1 MIKRSLQASSEGA
14 LRAKQAVAR
23 KGWTQQDL
31 ANEVGLKTRQPIGR
45 FFACQPI
52 DRRVFMEICFQLGLD
67 WRQIAGLPPEV
78 QPQQSAT
85 SAPPVV
91 AVGPL
96 VRQVRSLCYH
106 KIADQ
111 CGTLRMLD
119 VARPVDIGDIYIDV
133 NILEEI
139 TSRRWLDISDL
150 LQNFDPTEDE
160 FDRLGL
166 GQVRQQRVPA
176 LEAIARYPK
185 LMVLGKPGAG
195 KTTFLQYVAIQCN
208 FGQLMPDR
216 LPVFVRLKNYAED
229 AGKALPPERG
239 GRNFTSLEDYISQE
253 LSGCGVSREMLET
266 ALKHGKALILLDGL
280 DEVPEQDSE
289 EILKQIRRFCQHYYS
304 NHFAI
309 TCRIAAHNYRF
320 EGFTE
325 VEIADFNSAQIE
337 AFANKWFVAAAGKSA
352 DGPALAAQFIE
363 QLKRPENKPIR
374 ELAITPLLL
383 NLACLVFSAKA
394 DFPSNRAK
402 LYEEGLAILLVKWDS
417 TRGIQRQNY
426 YRYLPLAD
434 KIQLLTHLGATTF
447 FNGEYFFEQSKI
459 LQYIAD
465 YLATLPSAQKEPVPL
480 QIESEAVLKAIEAQ
494 HGLLIE
500 RARRIYSF
508 SHLTFQEYF
517 AAAKIAAGS
526 QLLSLTNHTGDKRWR
541 EVFLLTAAM
550 LRPADPL
557 LLQAKQHTDALA
569 ASDEKVR
576 EFLSWVNQKALS
588 LHGRGKPAAARAFY
602 FSLARAA
609 DHYLAGA
616 LTLGPPSC
624 PFPNFPYFPLSLY
637 LSLAHNLDRE
647 LAKVNSAGSLYT
659 TLNFNFSP
667 NRTIE
672 KIDAIFEKAV
682 SRLSILEK
690 TLDFALN
697 LDLARQRDKAR
708 ELQRLLQQL
717 RAELPNLD
725 KDLENLKAWWL
736 SAGEAWIKKLTA
748 AIEKYSSAGVHW
760 QFSKQQKELVK
771 EYYEANKLLAD
782 CLHSDCQVTPAVR
795 DQIENSLLLTQDL

>member
-1 MIKRSLQASSEGA
+1 MIKRSLQASPEGA

-31 ANEVGLKTRQPIGR
+31 ANEVGLKTRQPVGK
-45 FFACQPI
+45 FFAGLPV
-52 DRRVFMEICFQLGLD
+52 DRRVFIEICFQLGLD
-67 WRQIAGLPPEV
+67 WRQIAGLPAEG
-78 QPQQSAT
+78 QAQQSSSPTAT
-85 SAPPVV
+85 VV
-91 AVGPL
+91 AVAPL
-96 VRQVRSLCYH
+96 VRQARALCHH

-176 LEAIARYPK
+176 LEAISRYPK

-195 KTTFLQYVAIQCN
+195 KTTFLQYVAMQCSQ
-208 FGQLMPDR
+208 GQLMPDR
-216 LPVFVRLKNYAED
+216 LPVFVRLKNYADD
-229 AGKALPPERG
+229 AGKTPPPERE
-239 GRNFTSLEDYISQE
+239 GRTFTSLEDYISEE
-253 LSGCGVSREMLET
+253 LSGCGVSPDLLET

-280 DEVPEQDSE
+280 DEVPEEDSE

-309 TCRIAAHNYRF
+309 SCRIAAHSYRF
-320 EGFTE
+320 DGFTE
-325 VEIADFNSAQIE
+325 VEVADFNSAQIE
-337 AFANKWFVAAAGKSA
+337 AFAQKWFVAAAGKLA

-363 QLKRPENKPIR
+363 QLKRPENKQIR
-374 ELAITPLLL
+374 ELATTPLLL

-394 DFPSNRAK
+394 DFPSNRIK
-402 LYEEGLAILLVKWDS
+402 LYQEALAILLVKWDS
-417 TRGIQRQNY
+417 TRGVQRQDY
-426 YRYLPLAD
+426 YRYLPLAE

-447 FNGEYFFEQSKI
+447 FAGEYFFEQSKI
-459 LQYIAD
+459 QQYIAD
-465 YLATLPSAQKEPVPL
+465 YLATLPSAPKDPVSL
-480 QIESEAVLKAIEAQ
+480 QLDSEAVLKAIETQ

-517 AAAKIAAGS
+517 AAAKIAAAS
-526 QLLSLTNHTGDKRWR
+526 ELLTLARHAGDKRWR
-541 EVFLLTAAM
+541 EVFLLAASM

-557 LLQAKQHTDALA
+557 LQQAKQHTDTLA
-569 ASDEKVR
+569 ASDEKLR
-576 EFLSWVNQKALS
+576 EFLRWVNHKALS
-588 LHGRGKPAAARAFY
+588 LQGRGKPAAARAFY

-609 DHYLAGA
+609 DHYLAGG

-659 TLNFNFSP
+659 ALNFNFSSH
-667 NRTIE
+667 RELE
-672 KIDAIFEKAV
+672 KVEPVFEKAV
-682 SRLSILEK
+682 SRLSTLEK
-690 TLDFALN
+690 TLEFALE
-697 LDLARQRDKAR
+697 LDLTPQRDRAS
-708 ELQRLLQQL
+708 ELQRLLQKL
-717 RAELPNLD
+717 RTELPNLEQ
-725 KDLENLKAWWL
+725 DLANVKAWWV
-736 SAGEAWIKKLTA
+736 SAGQAWIEKFTS
-748 AIEKYSSAGVHW
+748 AIDQYSSAGVHW
-760 QFSKQQKELVK
+760 QFSKQQKQAIK
-771 EYYEANKLLAD
+771 DYYEANKLLVD
-782 CLHSDCQVTPAVR
+782 CLNSDCQVTQAVR
-795 DQIENSLLLTQDL
+795 EQIENSLLLSS

>member
-1 MIKRSLQASSEGA
+1 
-14 LRAKQAVAR
+14 VAR

-31 ANEVGLKTRQPIGR
+31 ANEVGLKTRQPVGK
-45 FFACQPI
+45 FFAGLPV
-52 DRRVFMEICFQLGLD
+52 DRRVFIEICFQLGLD
-67 WRQIAGLPPEV
+67 WRQIAGLPAEG
-78 QPQQSAT
+78 QPPQSSSAAAT
-85 SAPPVV
+85 VV
-91 AVGPL
+91 AVAPL
-96 VRQVRSLCYH
+96 VRQARSLCYG

-119 VARPVDIGDIYIDV
+119 VARPADIGDIYIDV

-195 KTTFLQYVAIQCN
+195 KTTFLQYVAMQCN
-208 FGQLMPDR
+208 SGQLMPDR
-216 LPVFVRLKNYAED
+216 LPVFVRLKNYADD
-229 AGKALPPERG
+229 AGKGLPPGRG
-239 GRNFTSLEDYISQE
+239 GRTFTSLEEYISQE
-253 LSGCGVSREMLET
+253 LSGCGVSPELLET

-280 DEVPEQDSE
+280 DEVPEEDSE
-289 EILKQIRRFCQHYYS
+289 EIIKQIRRFCQHCYS

-309 TCRIAAHNYRF
+309 SCRIAAHNYRF

-325 VEIADFNSAQIE
+325 VEVADFNSAQIE
-337 AFANKWFVAAAGKSA
+337 AFANKWFVAAALQPA
-352 DGPALAAQFIE
+352 YGPALAAQFIE
-363 QLKRPENKPIR
+363 QLKRPENKQIR
-374 ELAITPLLL
+374 ELATTPLLL

-402 LYEEGLAILLVKWDS
+402 LYEEALAILLVKWDS
-417 TRGIQRQNY
+417 TRGIQRQDY

-434 KIQLLTHLGATTF
+434 KIKLLTHLGATTF
-447 FNGEYFFEQSKI
+447 FAGEYFFEQSKI

-465 YLATLPSAQKEPVPL
+465 YLATSPSPPKDPVARQL
-480 QIESEAVLKAIEAQ
+480 DSEAVLKAIETQ

-517 AAAKIAAGS
+517 AAEKIAACS
-526 QLLSLTNHTGDKRWR
+526 ELLSLASRIGEKRWR
-541 EVFLLTAAM
+541 EVFLLTAGM

-557 LLQAKQHTDALA
+557 LLLAKQHTDALA

-624 PFPNFPYFPLSLY
+624 LFPNFPYFPLSLY
-637 LSLAHNLDRE
+637 LSLANNLDRE
-647 LAKVNSAGSLYT
+647 LAKVNSAGSAHT
-659 TLNFNFSP
+659 TLNVNFSP
-667 NRTIE
+667 NRDLE
-672 KIDAIFEKAV
+672 KVDPIFERAV
-682 SRLSILEK
+682 SRLSTLEK
-690 TLDFALN
+690 TLEFALA
-697 LDLARQRDKAR
+697 LDLARQPDRAA
-708 ELQRLLQQL
+708 EFQRLLQKL
-717 RAELPNLD
+717 KAELPNLD
-725 KDLENLKAWWL
+725 RDLEKVKAWWGD
-736 SAGEAWIKKLTA
+736 AGKAWIEKLTSG
-748 AIEKYSSAGVHW
+748 IDKYSRAGVHW
-760 QFSKQQKELVK
+760 QFSKDQKQAIK
-771 EYYEANKLLAD
+771 DYYEANKLLAD
-782 CLHSDCQVTPAVR
+782 CLNSDCQVTPAVR
-795 DQIENSLLLTQDL
+795 EQIENSLLLSQ

>member
-1 MIKRSLQASSEGA
+1 MIKRSLQASPEGA

-31 ANEVGLKTRQPIGR
+31 ANEVGLRTRQPISR
-45 FFACQPI
+45 FFAGQPV

-67 WRQIAGLPPEV
+67 WRQIAGLPAEV
-78 QPQQSAT
+78 QAQQSPTPVAT
-85 SAPPVV
+85 VV
-91 AVGPL
+91 AVAPL
-96 VRQVRSLCYH
+96 VQQLRSLCHH

-111 CGTLRMLD
+111 CGSLRMLD

-150 LQNFDPTEDE
+150 LQNFDPTEDQ

-208 FGQLMPDR
+208 KGQLMPDR
-216 LPVFVRLKNYAED
+216 LPVFVRLKNYADD
-229 AGKALPPERG
+229 AGKTLPPGTG
-239 GRNFTSLEDYISQE
+239 GRTFTSLEDHISQE
-253 LSGCGVSREMLET
+253 LSGCGVSREQLET
-266 ALKHGKALILLDGL
+266 ALQHGKALILLDGL

-289 EILKQIRRFCQHYYS
+289 EILKQIRRFCQQHYS
-304 NHFAI
+304 NHLAI
-309 TCRIAAHNYRF
+309 SCRIAAHNYRF

-325 VEIADFNSAQIE
+325 VEVADFNSAQIE
-337 AFANKWFVAAAGKSA
+337 AFAKKWFVAATGKPA

-363 QLKRPENKPIR
+363 QLKRPENKQIR

-402 LYEEGLAILLVKWDS
+402 LYEEGLSILLVKWDS
-417 TRGIQRQNY
+417 TRGIHRQDC
-426 YRYLPLAD
+426 YRSLPLTE

-447 FNGEYFFEQSKI
+447 FAGEYFFEQSKI
-459 LQYIAD
+459 QQYIAD
-465 YLATLPSAQKEPVPL
+465 YLATSPNAPKDPVAL
-480 QIESEAVLKAIEAQ
+480 QLDSEAVLKAIESQ

-517 AAAKIAAGS
+517 AARKIAAS
-526 QLLSLTNHTGDKRWR
+526 CEFILLASHSGDKRWR
-541 EVFLLTAAM
+541 EVFLLVAGM

-557 LLQAKQHTDALA
+557 LLQALQHTETLA
-569 ASDEKVR
+569 TSDEKVR
-576 EFLSWVNQKALS
+576 EFLRSVNHKALT
-588 LHGRGKPAAARAFY
+588 LHARGKPAAARAFY
-602 FSLARAA
+602 FSLARAV
-609 DHYLAGA
+609 DHYLVGA
-616 LTLGPPSC
+616 LNLGPTTC

-637 LSLAHNLDRE
+637 LSLAHSLDRE
-647 LAKVNSAGSLYT
+647 LAKINSAGSLYT
-659 TLNFNFSP
+659 ALNFNFSP
-667 NRTIE
+667 NRHLE
-672 KIDAIFEKAV
+672 KVDPVFERAV
-682 SRLSILEK
+682 SRLSTLEK
-690 TLDFALN
+690 TLDFALE
-697 LDLARQRDKAR
+697 LDLARQPEKAS
-708 ELQRLLQQL
+708 ELQRLLQKL

-725 KDLENLKAWWL
+725 KDLENLKAWWDAAGRTWIDKFI
-736 SAGEAWIKKLTA
+736 SAID
-748 AIEKYSSAGVHW
+748 KYSRAGVHW
-760 QFSKQQKELVK
+760 QFSKKQRQVLKD
-771 EYYEANKLLAD
+771 YYEANKLLAD
-782 CLHSDCQVTPAVR
+782 CLQSNCQVTPDVR
-795 DQIENSLLLTQDL
+795 EQIENSLLLSQ